1 MSTFPVVS
9 SLRAAPLPGILNTAI
24 RVLLMLM
31 PIALPQLCLAAS
43 GGLDQSVSVFE
54 QIRDWLWLI
63 IPVVCLIIGGIL
75 GAAYSA
81 DLIRKDT
88 MYTWVV
94 GVVFAG
100 LVAGGIIK
108 LVF

>member
-9 SLRAAPLPGILNTAI
+9 SFRAVPIPGILNTATLI
-24 RVLLMLM
+24 LLMLVL
-31 PIALPQLCLAAS
+31 IAVPHLCLAAS

-63 IPVVCLIIGGIL
+63 IPVVCLIIGGLL

-94 GVVFAG
+94 GVVFSG